1 MSPDSQCMEYT
12 GHTGSAARVSRAVP
26 EEAGT
31 SSTQEP
37 GGKGMDLFMDK
48 LSQKTTAQEIIR
60 ANTAADVEELNKWKK
75 QAADYGECLA
85 KMHKLVDEGLT
96 KLACSQ
102 VETVALGDLVEE
114 NAEGIKMLQRDTES
128 LKMLLEQLQEQV
140 DSMGSSM
147 AGQLEAV
154 SQAME
159 EKKAA
164 VPPAELLERLDVLEE
179 NVHKECV
186 KVYRN
191 VQAVMVE
198 ESGKQSADQER
209 TKSHVKSMKKKV
221 TAILVIA
228 VLGMVFG
235 LAGLVIQV
243 LGMLNVLAF

>member
-1 MSPDSQCMEYT
+1 
-12 GHTGSAARVSRAVP
+12 
-26 EEAGT
+26 
-31 SSTQEP
+31 
-37 GGKGMDLFMDK
+37 MDLFMDK
-48 LSQKTTAQEIIR
+48 LSQKTTAQEIIK
-60 ANTAADVEELNKWKK
+60 ANTAADVEELNRWKK
-75 QAADYGECLA
+75 QAADYSECLA

-114 NAEGIKMLQRDTES
+114 NGEGIKLLQQDTDS
-128 LKMLLEQLQEQV
+128 LKMLVEQLQEQI

-154 SQAME
+154 SQATE

-164 VPPAELLERLDVLEE
+164 EPSPELLERLDVLEE

-198 ESGKQSADQER
+198 ESGKQSADLER
-209 TKSHVKSMKKKV
+209 TKSHVKGMKKKV

-228 VLGMVFG
+228 ILGMVFG

-243 LGMLNVLAF
+243 LTMLNILVF

>member
-1 MSPDSQCMEYT
+1 
-12 GHTGSAARVSRAVP
+12 
-26 EEAGT
+26 
-31 SSTQEP
+31 
-37 GGKGMDLFMDK
+37 MDLFMDK
-48 LSQKTTAQEIIR
+48 LSQKTTAQEIIK

-75 QAADYGECLA
+75 QAADYSECLT

-114 NAEGIKMLQRDTES
+114 NAEGIKMLQRDTDS

-159 EKKAA
+159 QKKTAQ
-164 VPPAELLERLDVLEE
+164 PSAELLERLDVMEE

-198 ESGKQSADQER
+198 ESGKQSADLER
-209 TKSHVKSMKKKV
+209 TKSHVKGMKKKV

-228 VLGMVFG
+228 GLGMAFG

-243 LGMLNVLAF
+243 LSMLNILVF